1 MYGCV
6 MGDGFYRL
14 TIRGGVPYS
23 YKCVLCRG
31 RDVPPPH
38 LARAIESAGAER
50 APRPRLT
57 PVALGL
63 GGEYYVDDV
72 CLSQR
77 GAHHMKQ
84 LEAEM
89 GITHTRRKRR
99 FKNENTEKDAG
110 ET

>member
-1 MYGCV
+1 MLV
-6 MGDGFYRL
+6 TSSNTTNMSL
-14 TIRGGVPYS
+14 NS
-23 YKCVLCRG
+23 SLN
-31 RDVPPPH
+31 
-38 LARAIESAGAER
+38 
-50 APRPRLT
+50 
-57 PVALGL
+57 LGL

-99 FKNENTEKDAG
+99 FKNETTEKDAG
-110 ET
+110 ESFC